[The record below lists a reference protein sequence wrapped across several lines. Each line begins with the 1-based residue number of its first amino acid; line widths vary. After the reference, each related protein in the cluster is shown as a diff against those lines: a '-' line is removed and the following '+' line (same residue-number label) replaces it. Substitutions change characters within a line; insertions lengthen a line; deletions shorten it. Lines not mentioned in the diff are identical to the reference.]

1 MENRQINRTDHTIIK
16 HEPRTLFGRN
26 AEPNI
31 VVASVA
37 IVFAILALEF
47 VLNMEMK
54 DRIERRKLQRKI
66 HRVNYQRKY
75 YNNYNSI
82 KSRRKPTSRPRDY
95 YEEHPLFIS
104 TRYHDL
110 DDSDEELYSLTLSDS
125 EKRLTKMLL
134 ALYFRKLSRLIES
147 N

>member
-1 MENRQINRTDHTIIK
+1 MENRQINQTDHTVIK

-31 VVASVA
+31 IVASVA
-37 IVFAILALEF
+37 IMLAILALEF

-66 HRVNYQRKY
+66 LHRGNYPRKY
-75 YNNYNSI
+75 YNYSI
-82 KSRRKPTSRPRDY
+82 KSRRKPTSRPRDS

-104 TRYHDL
+104 TRFHDY
-110 DDSDEELYSLTLSDS
+110 DDSDDELYSLTLSDS

>member
-1 MENRQINRTDHTIIK
+1 MENRQINQTDHTIIK
-16 HEPRTLFGRN
+16 HGPRTLFGRN

-31 VVASVA
+31 IVASVA
-37 IVFAILALEF
+37 IMLAILALEF

-54 DRIERRKLQRKI
+54 DRIERRRLQRKI
-66 HRVNYQRKY
+66 HRVNYPRKY
-75 YNNYNSI
+75 YNYSI

-104 TRYHDL
+104 TRFHGH
-110 DDSDEELYSLTLSDS
+110 DDSDDEELYSLTLSDS

>member
-1 MENRQINRTDHTIIK
+1 MENRQINQTDHTVIK

-31 VVASVA
+31 IVASVA
-37 IVFAILALEF
+37 IMLAILALEF

-54 DRIERRKLQRKI
+54 DIERRKLQRKI
-66 HRVNYQRKY
+66 HRVNYPRKY
-75 YNNYNSI
+75 YNYYSI

-104 TRYHDL
+104 TRFHDY
-110 DDSDEELYSLTLSDS
+110 DDSDDEELYSLTLSDS